1 MKAAPGG
8 AELREAALAHL
19 ARFAAT
25 ETGLIRV
32 LDRRI
37 LRWARQAAGEG
48 VDPDQIRQ
56 GQEQARRDVRT
67 VVTDMVRIGVV
78 DDAVFAESRARALA
92 RGGRS
97 RRAIGAHLANRGID
111 PEQIAEAIRGAQSE
125 ALDDAAQAELAAALL
140 QARKRRIGPFSPP
153 SGDEAP
159 GEDSPGD
166 GDLPRR
172 QRALAALARAGFSHD
187 VASSALD
194 TDLEAA
200 EALIA
205 RLRSS

>member
-1 MKAAPGG
+1 MKAAPGN
-8 AELREAALAHL
+8 AELREAALTHL
-19 ARFAAT
+19 ARFAAS
-25 ETGLIRV
+25 ETGLVRV

-37 LRWARQAAGEG
+37 LRWARQAAEAG

-56 GQEQARRDVRT
+56 GQEQARREVRT
-67 VVTDMVRIGVV
+67 VVADMVRIGVV

-97 RRAIGAHLANRGID
+97 RRAIGAHLAHRGID
-111 PEQIAEAIRGAQSE
+111 PERIAEAVRGAQSE
-125 ALDDAAQAELAAALL
+125 TLDDAAQAELAAALL

-153 SGDEAP
+153 PGD
-159 GEDSPGD
+159 DDPGD